1 MAGDHAGLPVS
12 VTPAGEAE
20 RRLIEGLFQ
29 FYLYDFSE
37 MEPPEDTNLVF
48 EENGRYRPFPPL
60 ATYWEEADRWPLLV
74 RVDGRPAGFALI
86 NTHSHKGGRVA
97 RNMGEFFIARKY
109 RAGGI
114 AAEALRQ
121 VLERHPGRWEVAV
134 VARNARALAF
144 WPRALAAAPTV
155 RDLVREDRDDAH
167 WKGPIW
173 SFAAGE
179 G

>member
-1 MAGDHAGLPVS
+1 MAGESAGRQVS
-12 VTPAGEAE
+12 VTPAGAAE
-20 RRLIEGLFQ
+20 RTLIEGLFQ

-37 MEPPEDTNLVF
+37 MEPPEATDLVF
-48 EENGRYRPFPPL
+48 EEDGRYRPFPPL
-60 ATYWEEADRWPLLV
+60 ATYWDEADGWPLLI

-86 NTHSHKGGRVA
+86 NSHSHKGGRVEF
-97 RNMGEFFIARKY
+97 NMGEFFVARKY

-134 VARNARALAF
+134 VARNARAKVF
-144 WPRALAAAPTV
+144 WPRAIAAAPMV
-155 RDLVREDRDDAH
+155 RDLVHEERDDEH

-173 SFAAGE
+173 SFVAGA